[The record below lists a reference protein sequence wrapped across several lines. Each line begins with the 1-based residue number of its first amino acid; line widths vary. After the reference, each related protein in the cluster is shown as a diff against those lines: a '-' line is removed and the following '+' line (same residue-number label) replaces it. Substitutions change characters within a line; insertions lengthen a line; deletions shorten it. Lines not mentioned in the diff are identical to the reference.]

1 MPASEREGELIAS
14 IRISGGQLSLDLGIP
29 FIDALGVDGLKSGP
43 IVGAGEIDGELL
55 LRGAAVWIGD
65 LEVDEDLLLLPLLEM
80 VVGGVAWIKGP
91 GTIGIDGKAIGE

>member
-1 MPASEREGELIAS
+1 MPAGEREGELIAS
-14 IRISGGQLSLDLGIP
+14 IRISGGQLSLDLRIP
-29 FIDALGVDGLKSGP
+29 FINALGVDGLKSGP
-43 IVGAGEIDGELL
+43 IVGASEMDCEEL

-65 LEVDEDLLLLPLLEM
+65 LEVDEDVLVFALLEM